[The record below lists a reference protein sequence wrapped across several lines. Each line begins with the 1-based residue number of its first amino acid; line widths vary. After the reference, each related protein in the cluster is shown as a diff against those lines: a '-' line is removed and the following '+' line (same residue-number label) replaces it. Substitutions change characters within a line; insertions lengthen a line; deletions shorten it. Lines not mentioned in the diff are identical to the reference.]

1 MSSGRPAQ
9 DNDSSAHQDFK
20 TNTSIFSPESR
31 NENASGNFL
40 PKDNSTKQPAI
51 ALVLEINLG
60 QLGSADQGDQVSI
73 S

>member
-9 DNDSSAHQDFK
+9 DNDSSAQQDFK

-40 PKDNSTKQPAI
+40 PKDNSTNQPAI